1 VEIVAILVLIV
12 VALSGAAYAYYWYSP
27 APLAPHLSTAV
38 QRSTMRLGERE
49 RTYLAYVPANL
60 PPKSALVI
68 VLHGSGMD
76 GKRMRECTGY
86 EFDRLADQRGFAVLY
101 PDGYRHNWND
111 CRMNATFPA
120 KRENIDDMSFI
131 RALIERCKAEQAI
144 DDKRVYVFGYS
155 NGGRM
160 AFRLAMEAPEAIAA
174 VTAVAASLPT
184 PDASSCPQHG
194 PTSRVMLVN
203 GTDDPVSPYQG
214 GVVRLF
220 GLASSRGTVLSAKAS
235 ARTLA
240 ERNGITAAPVA
251 ARLPTDRPNDPT
263 SVETLIWSAAGKPIC
278 CLYSVHGGGHVIPQ
292 QAFRFPRLL
301 GRTTSALNAPIVA
314 ISFFEGNAALD
325 IARRISLN

>member
-1 VEIVAILVLIV
+1 MEFAAILVLSI

-27 APLAPHLSTAV
+27 AAAVPHLSAAA
-38 QRSTMRLGERE
+38 QRSTMRVAERE
-49 RTYLAYVPANL
+49 RSYLAYVPANL
-60 PPKSALVI
+60 PPRSALII

-86 EFDRLADQRGFAVLY
+86 EFDRLADERGFAVLY

-111 CRMNATFPA
+111 CRKNATFPA
-120 KRENIDDMSFI
+120 KRENIDDMSFV
-131 RALIERCKAEQAI
+131 RALIGRCKAEQAI
-144 DDKRVYVFGYS
+144 DDKRVYAFGYS
-155 NGGRM
+155 NGGHM

-174 VTAVAASLPT
+174 VTAVAASLPS
-184 PDASSCPQHG
+184 PDASSCPQQG
-194 PTSRVMLVN
+194 RTSRVMLVN

-240 ERNGITAAPVA
+240 ERNGTTAAPVA
-251 ARLPTDRPNDPT
+251 GRLPKGRPDDPT
-263 SVETLIWSAAGKPIC
+263 SVETLVWSADGKPIC
-278 CLYSVHGGGHVIPQ
+278 CLYTVHGGGHVIPQ

-301 GRTTSALNAPIVA
+301 GRTTSALNAPSAAV
-314 ISFFEGNAALD
+314 SFFESDLPE
-325 IARRISLN
+325 

>member
-1 VEIVAILVLIV
+1 MEVAAILVLSV

-27 APLAPHLSTAV
+27 TPVVPHLSTAV
-38 QRSTMRLGERE
+38 QRSTMRVGERE

-76 GKRMRECTGY
+76 GTKGCESARVTE
-86 EFDRLADQRGFAVLY
+86 
-101 PDGYRHNWND
+101 
-111 CRMNATFPA
+111 
-120 KRENIDDMSFI
+120 
-131 RALIERCKAEQAI
+131 AEQAI
-144 DDKRVYVFGYS
+144 DDKQVYVFGYS
-155 NGGRM
+155 NGGHM

-194 PTSRVMLVN
+194 RTSRVILVN

-240 ERNGITAAPVA
+240 ERNGIKVAPVA
-251 ARLPTDRPNDPT
+251 ARLPTGRPDDPT
-263 SVETLIWSAAGKPIC
+263 SVETLVWSADGKPIC

-292 QAFRFPRLL
+292 RAFRFPRLL
-301 GRTTSALNAPIVA
+301 GRTTSALNAPSVA
-314 ISFFEGNAALD
+314 LSFFEGNL
-325 IARRISLN
+325 SE

>member
-1 VEIVAILVLIV
+1 
-12 VALSGAAYAYYWYSP
+12 
-27 APLAPHLSTAV
+27 
-38 QRSTMRLGERE
+38 
-49 RTYLAYVPANL
+49 
-60 PPKSALVI
+60 
-68 VLHGSGMD
+68 
-76 GKRMRECTGY
+76 MRECTGY

-131 RALIERCKAEQAI
+131 RALIDRFKAEQAI
-144 DDKRVYVFGYS
+144 DDKRVYAFGYS
-155 NGGRM
+155 NGGHM
-160 AFRLAMEAPEAIAA
+160 AFRLAMEAPETIAA

-194 PTSRVMLVN
+194 CTSRIMLVN

-235 ARTLA
+235 ALTVA

-251 ARLPTDRPNDPT
+251 ARLPKGRADDPT
-263 SVETLIWSAAGKPIC
+263 SVETLVWSAGGKPIC
-278 CLYSVHGGGHVIPQ
+278 CLYTVHGGGHVIPQ
-292 QAFRFPRLL
+292 RAFRFPRLL
-301 GRTTSALNAPIVA
+301 GRTTSALNAPSAA
-314 ISFFEGNAALD
+314 ISFFEGKV
-325 IARRISLN
+325 SE